1 MSTATSTAVTTAD
14 GPAGRHARPV
24 QARRGG
30 LRAALLWE
38 VRKLASQA
46 RTRYSLLV
54 CLVAPVIVVA
64 VLNSQQRPPK
74 DTLYGRY
81 VHESGYAMPLL
92 VLGFAAQWV
101 FPLLTSIVAGDIF
114 ASEDQHGTWKTI
126 LTRSVSR
133 SSIFWAKTL
142 ASIGF
147 AALTLAVFATST
159 IVSSLLIIGAQP
171 LPGLGGQLIP
181 SSTALPLVVASWAL
195 AFAPLLG
202 FTGLAILLSVKSRN
216 PAVGIVAPLVIGF
229 VMQLAGSLGGVDL
242 LRRLFLTTAFESW
255 HGLLVEHRFYGLVE
269 QGLAVSAGWLVVCLL
284 LAYTSL
290 RRRDITGG

>member
-1 MSTATSTAVTTAD
+1 MTTTTT
-14 GPAGRHARPV
+14 RRPPGLSRRAS
-24 QARRGG
+24 QRRRGG
-30 LRAALLWE
+30 LLAALTWE
-38 VRKLASQA
+38 VRKLANQG
-46 RTRYSLLV
+46 RTRYTLLV
-54 CLVAPVIVVA
+54 CVLAPIAIVA
-64 VLNSQQRPPK
+64 VINSQQRPPK

-92 VLGFAAQWV
+92 ILGFAAQWV

-142 ASIGF
+142 ASVGF
-147 AALTLAVFATST
+147 ATLSLTVVAAST
-159 IVSSLLIIGAQP
+159 IIASTLIGGTQP

-181 SSTALPLVVASWAL
+181 SSTALALVTASWAL
-195 AFAPLLG
+195 ALPPLLG

-216 PAVGIVAPLVIGF
+216 PSVGVVAPLVIGF

-242 LRRLFLTTAFESW
+242 LRRVFLTTPFESW
-255 HGLLVEHRFYGLVE
+255 HGLLVEHRFYGLIE
-269 QGLAVSAGWLVVCLL
+269 QGIAVSAGWLIVCLL
-284 LAYTSL
+284 VAYTSL
-290 RRRDITGG
+290 RRRDITEG

>member
-1 MSTATSTAVTTAD
+1 MT
-14 GPAGRHARPV
+14 GIRPRPAG
-24 QARRGG
+24 
-30 LRAALLWE
+30 LRIALLWE
-38 VRKLASQA
+38 VRKLVSQA
-46 RTRYSLLV
+46 RTRYTLLT
-54 CLVAPVIVVA
+54 CLVAPVLIVV

-74 DTLYGRY
+74 DSIYGR
-81 VHESGYAMPLL
+81 HIHASGYAMPLL

-133 SSIFWAKTL
+133 SSIFWAKSL

-147 AALTLAVFATST
+147 ALLTLTVFAAST
-159 IVSSLLIIGAQP
+159 ITTSLLLIGTQP
-171 LPGLGGQLIP
+171 LEGLSGQLIP
-181 SSTALPLVVASWAL
+181 SGTALPLVIASWAL

-202 FTGLAILLSVKSRN
+202 FTALAILLSVKTRN
-216 PAVGIVAPLVIGF
+216 PAVGVVAPLVLGF

-242 LRRLFLTTAFESW
+242 LRKLFLTTAFESW
-255 HGLLVEHRFYGLVE
+255 HGLLAEHRFYDLVL
-269 QGLAVSAGWLVVCLL
+269 QGLADSAGWLVVCLL